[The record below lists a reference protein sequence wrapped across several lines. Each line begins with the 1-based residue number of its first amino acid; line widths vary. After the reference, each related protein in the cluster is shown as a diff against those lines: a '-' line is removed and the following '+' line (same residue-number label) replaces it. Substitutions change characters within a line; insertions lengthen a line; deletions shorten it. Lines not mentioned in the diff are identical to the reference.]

1 MPSTSFMREIL
12 EFKVG
17 GLEYSPS
24 RNHLDH
30 FTEGLKS
37 ALEVLI
43 PVTQYIKNHNRTDM
57 VPLKD
62 QLVSSLKSGVDMMA
76 ESLSDSELEE
86 SESEEAAKRFCES
99 VYRLCEKFRST
110 TARETSPA
118 MAHIPGAEQN
128 QASLDVERFHAGI
141 FRKESDLA
149 VGSPTIKTLTQSQ
162 DLSPEG
168 RVLLEYYSR

>member
-1 MPSTSFMREIL
+1 MKELISREML

-17 GLEYSPS
+17 GLTYSPS

-30 FTEGLKS
+30 FTEGMKS
-37 ALEVLI
+37 ALEVLV
-43 PVTQYIKNHNRTDM
+43 PVTQYIKDHGRKDM
-57 VPLKD
+57 IPLKD
-62 QLVSSLKSGVDMMA
+62 QLVSALKSGVDMMA
-76 ESLSDSELEE
+76 EALSDSELEE

-118 MAHIPGAEQN
+118 LSHIQGAEQN
-128 QASLDVERFHAGI
+128 QANLDTNRFSAGI

-162 DLSPEG
+162 DLTTEG

>member
-1 MPSTSFMREIL
+1 MRSRRSGRLLLRNRNLALWWGSDAGSRRGSLLPDHDFSGLL
-12 EFKVG
+12 ERGEDF
-17 GLEYSPS
+17 P
-24 RNHLDH
+24 
-30 FTEGLKS
+30 
-37 ALEVLI
+37 
-43 PVTQYIKNHNRTDM
+43 
-57 VPLKD
+57 
-62 QLVSSLKSGVDMMA
+62 
-76 ESLSDSELEE
+76 
-86 SESEEAAKRFCES
+86 
-99 VYRLCEKFRST
+99 T

-118 MAHIPGAEQN
+118 VAHIPGAEQN